1 LRKRSR
7 FGDDIGVGS
16 HAAGGGGAGGVGGKG
31 AVKLVSGGSSEEE
44 EEDGGGLMSLMGSL
58 PFAEYLN
65 LLVYEALSY

>member
-1 LRKRSR
+1 
-7 FGDDIGVGS
+7 
-16 HAAGGGGAGGVGGKG
+16 VGGKG